1 MSNVH
6 EGTLMRDPSFI
17 RRLFFCICLAV
28 SAVVPAA
35 AQSDVRTG
43 MPPMQKSSAGHVER
57 LANFPSKYVDAR
69 NVEVWLPPGYDPA
82 KRHAVLYMH
91 DGQMLFDPA
100 TTWNKQA
107 WRVDAAAAKLMAE
120 GRLRDVIIVGPWN
133 NGKFRHAEYFP
144 QGFLPHLT
152 AALRGQL
159 EEKAFFGPARADAYL
174 KFLVEELKPFI
185 DAHYATDP
193 SREST
198 FAMGSS
204 MGGLISVYA
213 VCEYPQVFGGAAA
226 MSTHWIGTGGRN
238 DDVPDA
244 AIAYLRATLPK
255 PDTLKLY
262 MDRGTTELDALYDQ
276 AQPKIDA
283 LMAERGFATPG
294 FVSRVF
300 EGAGH
305 NENDWNRR
313 LDAPLL
319 FLLGK

>member
-35 AQSDVRTG
+35 AQSDVRSG
-43 MPPMQKSSAGHVER
+43 MPPTQKSSAGHVER

-213 VCEYPQVFGGAAA
+213 VCEYSQVFGGAAA

-283 LMAERGFATPG
+283 LMAERGFVTPG